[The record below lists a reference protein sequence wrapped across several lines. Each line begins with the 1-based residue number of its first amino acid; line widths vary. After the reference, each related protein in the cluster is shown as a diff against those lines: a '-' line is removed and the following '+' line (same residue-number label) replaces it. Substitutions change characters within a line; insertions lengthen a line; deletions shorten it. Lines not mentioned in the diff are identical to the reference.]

1 MTAAAAAPE
10 VASSGPGTYAY
21 VMNRHDDD
29 AWPGA
34 FLPRR
39 CFCLCTPPCVPTAR
53 LFLLLCNSF
62 TFFFSHLSLALN
74 TRLFLTF
81 WAYAFVVIARSDP

>member
-34 FLPRR
+34 FLPQAYGLAHA
-39 CFCLCTPPCVPTAR
+39 CLGVVVVYVRDPAFLPRGYFYSRVIYFLSSF
-53 LFLLLCNSF
+53 LF
-62 TFFFSHLSLALN
+62 
-74 TRLFLTF
+74 FL
-81 WAYAFVVIARSDP
+81 